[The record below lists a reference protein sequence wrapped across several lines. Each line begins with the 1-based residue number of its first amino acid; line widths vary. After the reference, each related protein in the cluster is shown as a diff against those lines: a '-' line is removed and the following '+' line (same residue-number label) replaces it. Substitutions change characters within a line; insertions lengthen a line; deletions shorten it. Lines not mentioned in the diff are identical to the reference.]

1 MKVSWKHFEYMKAI
15 TKPGKKKKG
24 GVERKVRQATWLHN
38 CLHSDTCDFDDVIHQ
53 GEVVSDT
60 KGYPLLKEG
69 WVPLPPSKI
78 RNYPTGDIL
87 YMCQINEITPFG
99 GLYESSCLSLQTS
112 IYFFLK
118 KLRETSHGND
128 SMLQKARMSFS
139 IARLLTEHAVLFPFS
154 VASTLWQ
161 LVSSLLCIVALVCV
175 DMCWLQVPPV
185 QEVNSVNALNVA
197 VPDVL
202 VLFLRQ
208 KFPRS

>member
-1 MKVSWKHFEYMKAI
+1 MI
-15 TKPGKKKKG
+15 TQLSPFWHVWFWWCNTSG
-24 GVERKVRQATWLHN
+24 GGCFGYKRER
-38 CLHSDTCDFDDVIHQ
+38 
-53 GEVVSDT
+53 
-60 KGYPLLKEG
+60 

-118 KLRETSHGND
+118 KLRETLHGKD

-139 IARLLTEHAVLFPFS
+139 IARFLTEHAVLFPFS